1 MEGQKTKLEKIVEAL
16 EERDMTAR
24 EIAERIGSN
33 KAYTYMLL
41 YRLEALGKIKRKE
54 WTGVW
59 IWTLVKEVK
68 EGEKQND

>member
-16 EERDMTAR
+16 EERDMTAT

-41 YRLEALGKIKRKE
+41 YRLEALRKIKRKE
-54 WTGVW
+54 WTGAW
-59 IWTLVKEVK
+59 IWTLVK